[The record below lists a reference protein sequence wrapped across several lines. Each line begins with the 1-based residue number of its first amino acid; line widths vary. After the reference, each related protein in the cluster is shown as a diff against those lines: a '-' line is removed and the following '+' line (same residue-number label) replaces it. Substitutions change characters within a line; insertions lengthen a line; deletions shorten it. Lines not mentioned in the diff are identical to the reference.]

1 MKHTSI
7 FVPSGLFC
15 ALLCLLLFSLTQ
27 CASPES
33 EQEKAKQ
40 QNENDSAANVS
51 ELQQLNQQI
60 DQNPDIDSLYHKRA
74 IIYLSRGNL
83 NKALSN
89 INKAISMGG
98 KKSQY
103 MLTLADIY
111 FSMPTPRLDKT
122 KQTLETILIDDP
134 ENVKAL
140 LQLSKLHLYGGKH
153 DQAFRYLSQAKR
165 LSRDDYRIYF
175 LSGLIHKDQ
184 GNIEKAKQ
192 DFHRATELNQ
202 GLFAAWTQLGL
213 TALDQNDTLAVRY
226 FSNALDVKPES
237 EQALYNLGVVYQNY
251 GRYSKAIQLY
261 NQLLDVNP
269 KSEKGYYNLGY
280 IHLKHLNNFE
290 KAESYFRLALEI
302 NPSNI
307 NALYN
312 LGSSLEQQQQYEE
325 ARKLYKQTLQMEE
338 NFQLG
343 IEGLNRLDQ
352 KMN

>member
-122 KQTLETILIDDP
+122 KQTLETARRSDAARYRDP
-134 ENVKAL
+134 AGRTSGRRCGHRL
-140 LQLSKLHLYGGKH
+140 GRGRGAGLHL
-153 DQAFRYLSQAKR
+153 R
-165 LSRDDYRIYF
+165 
-175 LSGLIHKDQ
+175 
-184 GNIEKAKQ
+184 
-192 DFHRATELNQ
+192 
-202 GLFAAWTQLGL
+202 
-213 TALDQNDTLAVRY
+213 
-226 FSNALDVKPES
+226 
-237 EQALYNLGVVYQNY
+237 
-251 GRYSKAIQLY
+251 
-261 NQLLDVNP
+261 
-269 KSEKGYYNLGY
+269 
-280 IHLKHLNNFE
+280 
-290 KAESYFRLALEI
+290 
-302 NPSNI
+302 
-307 NALYN
+307 
-312 LGSSLEQQQQYEE
+312 
-325 ARKLYKQTLQMEE
+325 
-338 NFQLG
+338 
-343 IEGLNRLDQ
+343 NR
-352 KMN
+352 